1 MTTTDMRHDG
11 DARGWRAALAAL
23 IALTVAVGV
32 VTFTLSFVGLRD
44 YGIRVQGLNTW
55 LAPLVPVG
63 VDILS
68 LCGVAATYLLR
79 HAAVRVRAYAWLV
92 FGVAVAL
99 SVAGNL
105 THAVARH
112 LSAAGMV
119 GAAAWPIL
127 LALAAHLVIVTRRA
141 LERHDQH
148 IRSDIGGATGA
159 EDIAPEPTPVSVSV
173 ADIVGPT
180 TAPTVPAD
188 NPDSTPATS
197 PRVASRPARKPA
209 PKRQP
214 RPRNLSDNDLAK
226 HTARRRVTAG
236 ESCATVARDVGVA
249 PKTVERW
256 TTDIR
261 AARDTATTDKEATA

>member
-1 MTTTDMRHDG
+1 MTATDMRHDG

-112 LSAAGMV
+112 LSPAGMV

-141 LERHDQH
+141 LERHDQ
-148 IRSDIGGATGA
+148 RTGSDIGGATGA
-159 EDIAPEPTPVSVSV
+159 EDVAPEPAPA

-180 TAPTVPAD
+180 AAPT
-188 NPDSTPATS
+188 TS
-197 PRVASRPARKPA
+197 PRVAPARRKPA

-214 RPRNLSDNDLAK
+214 RARNLSDNDLAK
-226 HTARRRVTAG
+226 HTARRRVAAG

-249 PKTVERW
+249 AKTVERW

-261 AARDTATTDKEATA
+261 AARDTTTTDKEATA